1 MAKDIVYG
9 SCIFAVVCI
18 LVCLFGQGITAVKN
32 IVFYMIIIALM
43 GLSPFTPIVL
53 RSIVLMM
60 ALCIRMFMPVVLY
73 ARAFSKTTP
82 ISDVITGMYL
92 LKLPRSLVIT
102 FSVAMRFFPTVK
114 EELRNISDAMRLRGM
129 EFSFGNF
136 VRHPIY
142 LFEGFFTPMMMR
154 ATTISEELSAS
165 AITRGLDSP
174 QPRTAFNKLRITF
187 MDIAITALFSVTL
200 YAVIA
205 VKQYMGGAA

>member
-9 SCIFAVVCI
+9 SCVFAVVCI
-18 LVCLFGQGITAVKN
+18 LVCLLGQSITAVKN
-32 IVFYMIIIALM
+32 IVLYMIIIALM
-43 GLSPFTPIVL
+43 GLAPFMPTVL
-53 RSIVLMM
+53 RSVVLMM
-60 ALCIRMFMPVVLY
+60 ALCIRMFMPVILY
-73 ARAFSKTTP
+73 ARAFAKATQV
-82 ISDVITGMYL
+82 SDVITGMYS

-102 FSVAMRFFPTVK
+102 FAVAMRFFPTVK

-129 EFSFGNF
+129 GFSFGNF

-187 MDIAITALFSVTL
+187 RDIAITVLFSGVL
-200 YAVIA
+200 CALIVA
-205 VKQYMGGAA
+205 KRYMGGAV